1 MGCIF
6 CKLRPKAAT
15 TLTDSS
21 LRLRTSCCNRFLY
34 LQAKEIFGRHLK
46 WKCLQAKTKDL
57 PSESHS
63 VQNIS
68 DPIGQNTSQV
78 KQNCCS
84 KVFWALTFQA
94 SRKFLEP
101 QDILDFSELS
111 RLPNAQKFV
120 GAHQPHAEKMH
131 ILEKSLPKTNHPYV
145 WIQMTQAHFSPES
158 LAFKDIFTDWRK
170 SRFWFHQWYAPC
182 AVVGWASTILVFTPQ
197 SELCQ

>member
-34 LQAKEIFGRHLK
+34 LDNTVLSTWGSATAKKIFGRNLK

-84 KVFWALTFQA
+84 KVFWALRFQA
-94 SRKFLEP
+94 SRTFVEP

-131 ILEKSLPKTNHPYV
+131 ILEKLFQKQTTHAY
-145 WIQMTQAHFSPES
+145 ES
-158 LAFKDIFTDWRK
+158 KWHKL
-170 SRFWFHQWYAPC
+170 
-182 AVVGWASTILVFTPQ
+182 ILVPKV
-197 SELCQ
+197 